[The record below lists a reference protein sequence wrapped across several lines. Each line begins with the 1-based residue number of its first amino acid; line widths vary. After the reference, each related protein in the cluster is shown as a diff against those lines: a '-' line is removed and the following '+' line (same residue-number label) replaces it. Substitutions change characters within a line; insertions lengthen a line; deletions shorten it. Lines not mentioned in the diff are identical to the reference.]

1 MPLIVRDAIDQIS
14 SNSINSTDTDKLLIA
29 LQLSGLYIL
38 LAIISGV
45 FLYFT
50 RQTVIKVSRFI
61 EFDFK
66 YEIFQKYQ

>member
-29 LQLSGLYIL
+29 LQLSGVYIL

-61 EFDFK
+61 EFD
-66 YEIFQKYQ
+66 